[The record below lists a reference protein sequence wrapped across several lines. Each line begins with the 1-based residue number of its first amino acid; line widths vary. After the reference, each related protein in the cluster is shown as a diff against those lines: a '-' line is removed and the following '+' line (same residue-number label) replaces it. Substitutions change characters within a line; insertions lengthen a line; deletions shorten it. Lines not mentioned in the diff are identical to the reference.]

1 MIVFYW
7 SVRLA
12 SGANNAI
19 RRWTLHIHTRPTMWV
34 VWSSVR
40 RRLQLNGCDDA
51 VTMTAA
57 L

>member
-34 VWSSVR
+34 VWSLVR
-40 RRLQLNGCDDA
+40 RIGCSS
-51 VTMTAA
+51 TAA
-57 L
+57 MTP